1 MNLMF
6 KFDHQNVTLLMPSLS
21 CEQLE
26 LVSVSIKLFREAGSP
41 SGLAAGF
48 EIWSSQVQILH
59 LPLSGFVLGNPK
71 FSSFTVLCKYNR
83 QLVNLLLVGFYD

>member
-1 MNLMF
+1 MNLF
-6 KFDHQNVTLLMPSLS
+6 KFDHQNVALLMPSL

-48 EIWSSQVQILH
+48 EIWSSQVQLLH
-59 LPLSGFVLGNPK
+59 RVVQIGNWLTSCQLVFV
-71 FSSFTVLCKYNR
+71 SFTIFG
-83 QLVNLLLVGFYD
+83 Q